1 MAFLLPRF
9 VVGTSL
15 PVADPGATTWIRAP
29 IHGGLLG
36 IMPGVS
42 GMPYGL
48 YAHQII
54 AHITATALATG
65 SRRIDLGSSLSN
77 AMRAAGIACGARP
90 SGGERGTMTRFRDQA
105 RRLAEATVIY
115 MRPSSHPATARWM
128 ASLAGDPDAFRKA
141 VFEGGLAVAGVEASV
156 FPLTDHQPLWTVTR
170 RGRDGEP
177 IEIELSHEAYDLI
190 VEAPIHLDEEV
201 VRGIGRD
208 VLALQVYAWLA
219 YQALRGRTTDV
230 KLAAIS
236 RQFGAVG
243 HSGKVYS
250 KLKAAVA
257 RIVGL
262 VPAWGPCLEIVD
274 GLWSRDPGRC
284 SPAWLR
290 ITAPLAPAVGRRR
303 RDDEVAVAAAVAAR
317 QAELYADAEATV
329 RAWHATLP
337 DPWVDAVPWDD
348 VDTAAYDAAAA
359 DPPQHVIEARA
370 YLVIRDAEAAAE
382 RALLGLAD
390 AA

>member
-15 PVADPGATTWIRAP
+15 PVADPGAATWVRAP
-29 IHGGLLG
+29 LHGGLLA
-36 IMPGVS
+36 IMPGVA

-48 YAHQII
+48 YAHQIL

-65 SRRIDLGSSLSN
+65 SRRIDLGSSLSD
-77 AMRAAGIACGARP
+77 AMRTAGIACGARP
-90 SGGERGTMTRFRDQA
+90 SGGERGTLTRFRDQV

-115 MRPSSHPATARWM
+115 VRPVRDPAMARRI
-128 ASLAGDPDAFRKA
+128 AALAEDPEAFRRA
-141 VFEGGLAVAGVEASV
+141 VFEGGLARAGIENPVV
-156 FPLTDHQPLWTVTR
+156 PFCDHPPLWTVTR

-177 IEIELSHEAYDLI
+177 IEIELSREAYDLL
-190 VEAPIHLDEEV
+190 VAAPIHLDEEV
-201 VRGIGRD
+201 VRQLGRD

-219 YQALRGRTTDV
+219 YQALRGRRSDI
-230 KLAAIS
+230 KLAALA
-236 RQFGAVG
+236 RQFGATG
-243 HSGKVYS
+243 HPGKVYM

-257 RIVGL
+257 RVAGL
-262 VPAWGPCLEIVD
+262 VPTWRPCLEIVD

-290 ITAPLAPAVGRRR
+290 ITAPLEPAVGRRR
-303 RDDEVAVAAAVAAR
+303 RDGEAAVAAAVAAR
-317 QAELYADAEATV
+317 QAELYADAQAVV
-329 RAWHATLP
+329 RTWHAGLP
-337 DPWVDAVPWDD
+337 DPWAGAVPWDD
-348 VDTAAYDAAAA
+348 VDTAAYDAAVA
-359 DPPQHVIEARA
+359 DPPPDVIEARA
-370 YLVIRDAEAAAE
+370 YLAIMDASAAAE